1 MKKFLIIENQYFPT
15 VNWYKASFSRQYIIL
30 SRCER
35 FQKMTFRNRTVIC
48 GANGLINLSVP
59 VEQGRDQKLPFGEV
73 RISYRDNWQMN
84 HWRGIVSCYGK
95 SPFFE
100 FYRSDMEKLFS
111 RRYTFLFDMNFEII
125 GWLNKMLQLPA
136 QIQVEENFVE
146 NTDADNMTNNWLPK
160 NFQARAPLVTYTQ
173 VFEDRIGFQTNVSIM
188 DLLFNTGPAAG
199 KLLQ

>member
-1 MKKFLIIENQYFPT
+1 
-15 VNWYKASFSRQYIIL
+15 
-30 SRCER
+30 
-35 FQKMTFRNRTVIC
+35 
-48 GANGLINLSVP
+48 
-59 VEQGRDQKLPFGEV
+59 
-73 RISYRDNWQMN
+73 
-84 HWRGIVSCYGK
+84 
-95 SPFFE
+95 
-100 FYRSDMEKLFS
+100 
-111 RRYTFLFDMNFEII
+111 MNFEII